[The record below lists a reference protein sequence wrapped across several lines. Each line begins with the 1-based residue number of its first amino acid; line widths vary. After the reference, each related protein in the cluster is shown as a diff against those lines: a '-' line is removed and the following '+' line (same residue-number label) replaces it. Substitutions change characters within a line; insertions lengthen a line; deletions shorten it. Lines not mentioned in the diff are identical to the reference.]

1 MKYPLNTQKHADF
14 ILFKLIVELMND
26 GAHLTLDGLQK
37 IVTFFSFFFFFLFK
51 KKKTIKIK
59 NLYPFLLRRGDIYIY
74 IKFVPLET

>member
-37 IVTFFSFFFFFLFK
+37 IVSIRASRNLGLSERLINSFPN
-51 KKKTIKIK
+51 II
-59 NLYPFLLRRGDIYIY
+59 PS
-74 IKFVPLET
+74 PLIENQ